1 MVRIVL
7 RITEET
13 AWQAAR
19 PAFDAIPPWR
29 NLLTLDQVF
38 VFAILVG
45 MVALFIWD
53 RFRYDLVALL
63 ALLAAMASG
72 VVPPERAFIGFGDQV
87 VIIVASVL
95 VLSAAI
101 DKSGVIGR
109 AVRRLEP
116 QLRTTGTRVAALTA
130 GVMLLS
136 ALMKNI
142 GALAIFLPIA
152 VQVARRSGTPASM
165 LLMPM
170 AFGSLVGG
178 LVTLVGTSPNII
190 VSRVRAE
197 LTGQPFAMFD
207 FTPVGLGI
215 VGAALAFLTF
225 GWRLLPGG
233 RRAQMPPSAAF
244 EVEPYL
250 SEARL
255 PRTSPLVGKT
265 VAELEGRSDGE
276 VAVIAIVREGGH
288 RYVPAGHWTLF
299 ADDLLVL
306 RSDPHALQRIIT
318 ETGLRLAGAGNDP
331 AKNRPAHDIGVAEA
345 VVMPG
350 SALVGCSPED
360 VRLREVH
367 GVNLLAVARRGQ
379 EIATR
384 LHQLRLQAGDVL
396 VLQGVATAIPAA
408 LKGLGCLPLLD
419 RATGLG
425 GRRRDILPLVVL
437 ALTMAAVALKLVP
450 VVAAFF
456 GAAVLVVLCGILT
469 LREAYKALDLPI
481 LVLLACLIPI
491 SDAVASTGGAM
502 LIAGGLAGVAAV
514 LPPVGAVALM
524 LIAAMA
530 LTPFLNNA
538 ATALIMAPIAVSL
551 ATQLGLRPDPFLM
564 AVAIGCACDFLTP
577 IGHQCNTLIM
587 GPGGYRFGDYWRL
600 GLPLSII
607 VAVVA
612 TALIPLVWPLQ

>member
-1 MVRIVL
+1 MPIC
-7 RITEET
+7 
-13 AWQAAR
+13 
-19 PAFDAIPPWR
+19 PWR
-29 NLLTLDQVF
+29 QVLTPDQVLI
-38 VFAILVG
+38 FAILVG

-53 RFRYDLVALL
+53 RLRYDLVALL

-72 VVPPERAFIGFGDQV
+72 VVPPEKAFVGFGDQV

-101 DKSGVIGR
+101 GKSGVIGR
-109 AVRRLEP
+109 VVRRLEP
-116 QLRTTGTRVAALTA
+116 HLRTTGARVTALTA
-130 GVMLLS
+130 GVTVLS

-152 VQVARRSGTPASM
+152 VQLARRSGTSPSM
-165 LLMPM
+165 LMMPM

-178 LVTLVGTSPNII
+178 LVTLVGTSPNIL

-207 FTPVGLGI
+207 FTPVGVG
-215 VGAALAFLTF
+215 VAGAALAFLAF

-233 RRAQMPPSAAF
+233 RRAQAPLSAAF

-255 PRTSPLVGKT
+255 PKGSPLVGKT
-265 VAELEGRSDGE
+265 VAELEARSEGA
-276 VAVIAIVREGGH
+276 VAVIAIIREGGH
-288 RYVPAGHWTLF
+288 RYVPAGHWTLY

-306 RSDPHALQRIIT
+306 RSDPHALQRIIA
-318 ETGLRLAGAGNDP
+318 ETGLRLGGVGNGP
-331 AKNRPAHDIGVAEA
+331 AKDIPAGDIGVVEA
-345 VVMPG
+345 VVMPDA
-350 SALVGCSPED
+350 ALVGCSPEE

-367 GVNLLAVARRGQ
+367 GVNLLAIARRGQ

-396 VLQGVATAIPAA
+396 VLQGIATAMPDA
-408 LKGLGCLPLLD
+408 LRRLGCLPLVD

-425 GRRRDILPLVVL
+425 GRRRDVLPLFLL
-437 ALTMAAVALKLVP
+437 ALTIAAVALKLVP
-450 VVAAFF
+450 VAAAFF
-456 GAAVLVVLCGILT
+456 GAAVLVVLSGILT
-469 LREAYKALDLPI
+469 LREAYEALDLPI

-491 SDAVASTGGAM
+491 SDAVASTGGAA
-502 LIAGGLAGVAAV
+502 LIATGLAAVAAV

-524 LIAAMA
+524 LVAAMA

-551 ATQLGLRPDPFLM
+551 AMQLGLSPDPFLM

-577 IGHQCNTLIM
+577 IGHQCNTLVM
-587 GPGGYRFGDYWRL
+587 GPGGYRFGDYWHL

-612 TALIPLVWPLQ
+612 TALISVFWPLR